1 MRSKTTLLAGV
12 PAVLGLA
19 LAGLAHPAAAAPTP
33 PRLLFTVSAAAGYYQ
48 VQTDDGLG
56 DVNPN
61 PAEAFV
67 VAVKDR
73 ANNPIANATV
83 TFAAPGGAISIASP
97 VAPYA
102 NNGLYVLPAT
112 INGSPNLV
120 VGAAAPNGPL
130 TLVATATVPTASG
143 TLTLGTASF
152 TVQVNQQQPVLVD
165 PFGDGAS
172 LRYVYSPAT
181 NPLAPAPPQGAA
193 GSTAPVP
200 AVQAAQV
207 SMVYPFQDE
216 VQVLNAQRA
225 PVSGALVRF
234 AIADTS
240 TPPGATSAAFVNN
253 GVCSGQVCTITS
265 DSEGIARAE
274 PVQSGSGAG
283 TFAVTASLP
292 PPGQGLPP
300 PVGLAFNYV
309 VASSQT
315 PEVCQVAI
323 SAFISGGSDA
333 IGLHT
338 SDQGPEVSLNTGTV
352 GPISPGSPISNPA
365 AQNFPLSNSLGLGL
379 QGAPNVVN
387 ATPLV
392 PSYYDA
398 TPATRGDSTMAC
410 TVTPPTTTG
419 VTPIPAPLITVT
431 ATFNALV
438 TNSVRAGVS
447 KGDVLAVTITKAGY
461 LLNARG
467 MTQVASELVQVVD
480 ATTGGTVLATPSI
493 GPGPQTFLLK
503 LDNTLY

>member
-1 MRSKTTLLAGV
+1 MGSKITLLAGV

-19 LAGLAHPAAAAPTP
+19 LAGLAHPAAAAPP
-33 PRLLFTVSAAAGYYQ
+33 LFTVAAAAGYYQ
-48 VQTDDGLG
+48 IQTDDGLG

-181 NPLAPAPPQGAA
+181 NPLAPAPPQGGVGTAA
-193 GSTAPVP
+193 PPT
-200 AVQAAQV
+200 QAALV
-207 SMVYPFQDE
+207 NTVYPFQDE
-216 VQVLNAQRA
+216 VQVLNSQGA
-225 PVSGALVRF
+225 PVSGVPVRF
-234 AIADTS
+234 AIRDTS
-240 TPPGATSAAFVNN
+240 APGAPTSAAFVNN
-253 GVCSGQVCTITS
+253 GVCSGQVCTVVS

-365 AQNFPLSNSLGLGL
+365 AQNYPLSNSLGLGL

-410 TVTPPTTTG
+410 TVTPPPTTG